1 MLELSPRWAR
11 NMVTAL
17 IRLNG
22 HPVGVVANQPH
33 HLGGVIDSAASEKA
47 AGFIRRCDAFG
58 LPLVVL
64 VDTPGFL
71 PGTRQEGIGVIR
83 HGAGLLHAFSAARVP
98 KVTVVMRKAYGGG
111 FITMNSRQ
119 LGADVVL
126 AWPGAEIGV
135 LGARQAVGIIH
146 RRAIEGSADPERRAR
161 APGRG
166 VRRGTSDGGGRRR
179 RGRRGRGDRAGRDEG
194 AADLGALG
202 PRRSQRTKENGMTTE
217 TIERTREGTLWREAP
232 PYFDD
237 LEIGDS
243 MESSGRTVTEY
254 DVVSFAALTG
264 DWHPQHA
271 DAAWAA
277 ESPFGRRI
285 AHGMLVLSYALGLLP
300 IDPRVV
306 LALRSIDGAVLKRPV
321 GLGDTIRVR
330 ARLADKR
337 ELGAETG
344 LVTLA
349 VRIVNQA
356 DELVARMEIVVLW
369 RRQPEAADGPPSDDE
384 LSPLQDGRLLA

>member
-1 MLELSPRWAR
+1 
-11 NMVTAL
+11 
-17 IRLNG
+17 
-22 HPVGVVANQPH
+22 
-33 HLGGVIDSAASEKA
+33 
-47 AGFIRRCDAFG
+47 
-58 LPLVVL
+58 
-64 VDTPGFL
+64 
-71 PGTRQEGIGVIR
+71 
-83 HGAGLLHAFSAARVP
+83 
-98 KVTVVMRKAYGGG
+98 
-111 FITMNSRQ
+111 
-119 LGADVVL
+119 
-126 AWPGAEIGV
+126 
-135 LGARQAVGIIH
+135 
-146 RRAIEGSADPERRAR
+146 
-161 APGRG
+161 
-166 VRRGTSDGGGRRR
+166 
-179 RGRRGRGDRAGRDEG
+179 
-194 AADLGALG
+194 
-202 PRRSQRTKENGMTTE
+202 MTTE
-217 TIERTREGTLWREAP
+217 TIEATRDRVLWREAP

-277 ESPFGRRI
+277 ESAFGRRI
-285 AHGMLVLSYALGLLP
+285 AHGMLVISYAIGLLP

-344 LVTLA
+344 LVRLN

-369 RRQPEAADGPPSDDE
+369 RREPAGSKPEAPGDDE
-384 LSPLQDGRLLA
+384 LSPLQNGRLLA

>member
-1 MLELSPRWAR
+1 
-11 NMVTAL
+11 
-17 IRLNG
+17 
-22 HPVGVVANQPH
+22 
-33 HLGGVIDSAASEKA
+33 
-47 AGFIRRCDAFG
+47 
-58 LPLVVL
+58 
-64 VDTPGFL
+64 
-71 PGTRQEGIGVIR
+71 
-83 HGAGLLHAFSAARVP
+83 
-98 KVTVVMRKAYGGG
+98 
-111 FITMNSRQ
+111 
-119 LGADVVL
+119 
-126 AWPGAEIGV
+126 
-135 LGARQAVGIIH
+135 
-146 RRAIEGSADPERRAR
+146 
-161 APGRG
+161 
-166 VRRGTSDGGGRRR
+166 
-179 RGRRGRGDRAGRDEG
+179 
-194 AADLGALG
+194 
-202 PRRSQRTKENGMTTE
+202 MTTE
-217 TIERTREGTLWREAP
+217 TIEATREGVLWRDAP

-277 ESPFGRRI
+277 ESAFGRRI

-344 LVTLA
+344 LVRLN

-369 RRQPEAADGPPSDDE
+369 RREPQRSEAQKGGDEEGADEEGADEE
-384 LSPLQDGRLLA
+384 LSPLQNGRLLA

>member
-1 MLELSPRWAR
+1 
-11 NMVTAL
+11 
-17 IRLNG
+17 
-22 HPVGVVANQPH
+22 
-33 HLGGVIDSAASEKA
+33 
-47 AGFIRRCDAFG
+47 
-58 LPLVVL
+58 
-64 VDTPGFL
+64 
-71 PGTRQEGIGVIR
+71 
-83 HGAGLLHAFSAARVP
+83 
-98 KVTVVMRKAYGGG
+98 
-111 FITMNSRQ
+111 
-119 LGADVVL
+119 
-126 AWPGAEIGV
+126 
-135 LGARQAVGIIH
+135 
-146 RRAIEGSADPERRAR
+146 
-161 APGRG
+161 
-166 VRRGTSDGGGRRR
+166 
-179 RGRRGRGDRAGRDEG
+179 
-194 AADLGALG
+194 
-202 PRRSQRTKENGMTTE
+202 MTTE
-217 TIERTREGTLWREAP
+217 TIEATREGILWREAP

-277 ESPFGRRI
+277 ESAFGRRI
-285 AHGMLVLSYALGLLP
+285 AHGMLVFSYALGLLP

-344 LVTLA
+344 LVTLV

-369 RRQPEAADGPPSDDE
+369 RRQPEAEQRQADGSGDDE